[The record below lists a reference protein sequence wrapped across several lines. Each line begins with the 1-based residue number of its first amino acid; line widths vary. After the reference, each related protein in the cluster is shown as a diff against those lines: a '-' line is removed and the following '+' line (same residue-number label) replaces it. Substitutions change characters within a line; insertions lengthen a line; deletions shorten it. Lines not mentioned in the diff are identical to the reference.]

1 MEKTEVKEM
10 INGIVE
16 AGKIVRKINS
26 KLNSIKEDYEKELED
41 LQDQLKTRFIK
52 ENSEVLKDLQ
62 NQLNAELAVVPEAE
76 KRSVFAIDPI
86 MMLYSCVQKVSNL
99 IEAELNE

>member
-10 INGIVE
+10 ITGIVNAE
-16 AGKIVRKINS
+16 KIVRKIHS
-26 KLNSIKEDYEKELED
+26 KLNSIKEDYEKELDD

-52 ENSEVLKDLQ
+52 ENSEVLKNLQ

-76 KRSVFAIDPI
+76 KRSIFAIDQTI
-86 MMLYSCVQKVSNL
+86 MLYSCVRNVSNL